1 MAARL
6 KSVHDFLLKC
16 QGSDKFEEI
25 CKAQFDAAVQE
36 LRGIKALS
44 HEQASEI
51 LTLIDQMLWKDD
63 MKKVLKEIIQ
73 DKVAFVQS
81 PTRVILQ
88 HWTHFPLYLRE
99 EDWLRLT
106 NPSMQSQ
113 AFTVT
118 LKEMMDHLCL
128 FSN

>member
-1 MAARL
+1 MASFRFAENIPSAAPQIL
-6 KSVHDFLLKC
+6 V
-16 QGSDKFEEI
+16 DKT
-25 CKAQFDAAVQE
+25 VS
-36 LRGIKALS
+36 LRGLKPLS

-73 DKVAFVQS
+73 EKAAFVQS

-88 HWTHFPLYLRE
+88 HWTHFPLYLRA

-118 LKEMMDHLCL
+118 LKEMLSLL
-128 FSN
+128 FLS